1 MSIVV
6 HLFYTGE
13 KGAARRF
20 AQEMESSG
28 IADRIRQEEGNERYE
43 YFLPVSDPETVLLID
58 QWKDQAALD
67 LHHASDMMKEL
78 AALREE
84 YDLHMKAERFISEEL
99 PDTDQGFIR
108 K

>member
-13 KGAARRF
+13 NGAARRF
-20 AQEMESSG
+20 AQEMENSG
-28 IADRIRQEEGNERYE
+28 IAARIRQEEGNERYE

-78 AALREE
+78 AALRDT
-84 YDLHMKAERFISEEL
+84 YDLHMKAERYISEEL
-99 PDTDQGFIR
+99 PETDRVFIR